1 MPAPLSPSRPVD
13 YNQVIDNLGPFSS
26 KGRIVSAAESKIHIL
41 GIGNDG
47 LAGLTSRARSL
58 LTSAQLI
65 LGSEPVLDLLAE
77 LPAERV
83 RLGSDLQ
90 ELVNV
95 LTANLGRK
103 RMVIVASGDPLFYGV
118 ARYLCD
124 KLGKEYFEV
133 LPHVSSMQLAFAR
146 IKESWDEA
154 YLTNLASH
162 PLDDVLDRV
171 RTAELV
177 GLFTSEKESPPVIA
191 RALLARGLDYF
202 RVYVCENL
210 GAPDERVTQGE
221 LSDIQELEFAPLNVM
236 ILKRKDGRPDLQ
248 ATSTRFSRF
257 GNPDD
262 LFAQSQPK
270 SGLITR
276 SEVRAIAL
284 AQLNLRSTSIMWDI
298 GAGSGSVAIEAAQLA
313 PQGTVYAIEQD
324 VADHNLIVANAQTFG
339 VQNLKAVHGSAPAVF
354 AGLQAPDAIFVGGT
368 GHEINRL
375 LASAFEALRPSGKL
389 VANVAT
395 LESLTATY
403 AAFKQLGKNVQVL
416 MVNIAQG
423 VEQMET
429 LRFEA
434 INPTFLLSI
443 AKG

>member
-1 MPAPLSPSRPVD
+1 
-13 YNQVIDNLGPFSS
+13 
-26 KGRIVSAAESKIHIL
+26 VSAADTKIHII

-47 LAGLTSRARSL
+47 LAGLTARARSL

-65 LGSEPVLDLLAE
+65 LGLEPILDSLAE
-77 LPAERV
+77 LQAERV

-90 ELVNV
+90 ELVTL

-124 KLGKEYFEV
+124 KLGKDRFEV

-146 IKESWDEA
+146 IKESWEEA

-162 PLDDVLDRV
+162 PLDAVLDRI
-171 RTAELV
+171 RTAEVV

-248 ATSTRFSRF
+248 ATACRFSRF

-284 AQLNLRSTSIMWDI
+284 AQLNLRPTSIMWDI

-313 PQGTVYAIEQD
+313 PQGMVYAIEQD
-324 VADHNLIVANAQTFG
+324 VADYNLIVANAQTFG
-339 VQNLKAVHGSAPAVF
+339 IQNLKAVHGSAPAVF
-354 AGLQAPDAIFVGGT
+354 AGLPAPDAIFVGGS
-368 GHEINRL
+368 GHDLGRL
-375 LASAFEALRPSGKL
+375 LTSAYEVLRPGGKL

-395 LESLTATY
+395 LETLTATY

-443 AKG
+443 GKG